1 MAQNSPDARITK
13 RQTAAGLV
21 AANPR
26 TAPFVRHHRRYDDW
40 FERHRAAYLSELLA
54 VRALLPWSGRGLEIG
69 VGTGRFAG
77 PLGVEF
83 GIDPAAEMLGYTRAR
98 GVRVVCAVAEAL
110 PFAHA
115 VFDYALIVTTI
126 CFVDDARA
134 MLQEAARVLRP
145 GGTLV
150 IGLID
155 RESPLGQ
162 DYVAHQTE
170 NVFYR
175 DARFF
180 SAAEV
185 DALLT
190 ETGYRDLT
198 WVQTLRAPL
207 SEVRE
212 IESASAGTGRGAF
225 LAVRGHV

>member
-1 MAQNSPDARITK
+1 VSQLPPAVCREARAATV
-13 RQTAAGLV
+13 TA
-21 AANPR
+21 R
-26 TAPFVRHHRRYDDW
+26 TRPFVRHHRRYERW
-40 FERHRAAYLSELLA
+40 FERHWAAYLSELLA
-54 VRALLPWSGRGLEIG
+54 VRTLLPWSGRGLEIG

-83 GIDPAAEMLGYTRAR
+83 GIDPAAEMLGYARAR
-98 GVRVVCAVAEAL
+98 GVRVVRAVAEAL

-145 GGTLV
+145 GGALV

-185 DALLT
+185 EALLT
-190 ETGYRDLT
+190 ETGFGDLT

-225 LAVRGHV
+225 LAVRGSV